1 MTAPFS
7 VAGAHLKVYINGKL
21 LGYVTAVPAWNV
33 RSEWGR
39 LRELDNVMT
48 RSFAPRVYEVSGVL
62 QVLRGRATGG
72 AEGAGLVASGE
83 NMLRQKH
90 ATIEIQDRV
99 TQDLVFRGLMCTIQQ
114 QQWKM
119 DARSLVVGTFSFDGV
134 AFSNEATQ

>member
-1 MTAPFS
+1 MGTPFS
-7 VAGAHLKVYINGKL
+7 IAGAHLKVYVNGKL
-21 LGYVTAVPAWNV
+21 LGYATAVPAWNV

-39 LRELDNVMT
+39 LREIDSVMT
-48 RSFAPRVYEVSGVL
+48 RQMAPRVFEVSGVV

-83 NMLRQKH
+83 NMLRQKYC
-90 ATIEIQDRV
+90 TIEIQDRI
-99 TQDLVFRGLMCTIQQ
+99 TQDLVYRALRCTIQQ

-119 DARSLVVGTFSFDGV
+119 DARGLVQGSFSFDGI